1 MAMGAGAGCRKADEA
16 ADAGKAQAQVV
27 EKVTQR
33 GPLRLTARA
42 GRSEIAVGDRLAL
55 TLEVTAPD
63 GFEVVLPKPGQTLG
77 DLRVRSYRDQ
87 GGVPVRHGRQWR
99 QEYELEAD
107 VPGEFEIPPLT
118 VRYEDRR
125 PGRPAA
131 TQASQPSAEISSEAM
146 KVKVASVLKGPFKP
160 TEYGD
165 IKGPVLLPWEWNRRW
180 LWWALWPALAV
191 AAIVAVL
198 LLRRRRRH
206 RPAAEPVVPPH
217 LWALD
222 QLRLLRGEQLV
233 ERNLVAEFYF
243 RLTGIVRVYIERRFA
258 VRAAEQTTE
267 EFLSAAKDHPALS
280 VGYGGLLADFL
291 KASDLVKFARYLP
304 QAAEV
309 EGAFA
314 TAETFV
320 RETAGDAAVAPVES
334 PAADEVAALGAGGR
348 SA

>member
-1 MAMGAGAGCRKADEA
+1 VVGAGAGCRKADEA
-16 ADAGKAQAQVV
+16 AGAGKAQALPV

-33 GPLRLTARA
+33 GPLRLTART
-42 GRSEIAVGDRLAL
+42 GRGEIAVGDRLAL
-55 TLEVTAPD
+55 ALEVTAPD

-77 DLRVRSYRDQ
+77 ELRVLSCRDQ
-87 GGVPVRHGRQWR
+87 AGVPVQQGRQWR

-125 PGRPAA
+125 AGRPAA
-131 TQASQPSAEISSEAM
+131 TQASQPSSEISSEAL
-146 KVKVASVLKGPFKP
+146 KVKVASVLKGQFKP
-160 TEYGD
+160 TEFGD

-191 AAIVAVL
+191 AAIVAVM
-198 LLRRRRRH
+198 LLRRCRTRRR
-206 RPAAEPVVPPH
+206 PAEPVVPPH
-217 LWALD
+217 VWALE

-267 EFLSAAKDHPALS
+267 EFLVAAKDHPSLG
-280 VGYGGLLADFL
+280 VRYGGLLADFL
-291 KASDLVKFARYLP
+291 QASDLVKFARYLP
-304 QAAEV
+304 QAV
-309 EGAFA
+309 EIDRAFA
-314 TAETFV
+314 TADTFV
-320 RETAGDAAVAPVES
+320 RETAGDAAVEPMES
-334 PAADEVAALGAGGR
+334 SSAHEAATVGTVGR
-348 SA
+348 ST